1 MLPDSNAMGACSEA
15 GKAERVDKHFFAG
28 EEKIL
33 IFVLPAM
40 ADIHILA
47 FAICSI

>member
-1 MLPDSNAMGACSEA
+1 MLPDFNAMGACSEA
-15 GKAERVDKHFFAG
+15 GKAKRGDKQFFAG
-28 EEKIL
+28 KEKKL
-33 IFVLPAM
+33 IFVQPAM